1 MLIAYNTWFYQVGYG
16 TFVRIATYIEFDVI
30 TLPATLVSLRLF
42 DALLHRRALFKPMA
56 VTFLAWQFV
65 VIAVLVLSYEVGFSY
80 MINQLGWDLFG
91 PPDSLYSFTNLVLP
105 RMIAWLVCTTPVG
118 WMALWWYSKG

>member
-42 DALLHRRALFKPMA
+42 DALLHRRALF
-56 VTFLAWQFV
+56 
-65 VIAVLVLSYEVGFSY
+65 I
-80 MINQLGWDLFG
+80 
-91 PPDSLYSFTNLVLP
+91 P
-105 RMIAWLVCTTPVG
+105 RPASNETLRIWLRVC
-118 WMALWWYSKG
+118 